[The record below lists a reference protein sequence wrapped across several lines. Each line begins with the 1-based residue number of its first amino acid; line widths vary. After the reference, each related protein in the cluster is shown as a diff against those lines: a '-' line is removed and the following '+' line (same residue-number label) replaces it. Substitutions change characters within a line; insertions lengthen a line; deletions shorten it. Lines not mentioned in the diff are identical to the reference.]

1 MFKRKVF
8 IAGATGRVA
17 EETIKNLVQLGHQ
30 VTAGARQPER
40 VIALDKVNPVKLDL
54 HADVKELAELVKDH
68 DAVYFLAGSRGKD
81 LLQTDA
87 FGAVKLMQAAEASQV
102 KRFVLLSSI
111 FATEPEKWSDPNLVN
126 ITDYNIAKF
135 FADQWLIHNTT
146 LDYTIVQPGN
156 LVEAETGSGLIELN
170 VKQSQPNTIPNVAE
184 VLATVLDKKNT
195 YAQIIQMSDGETPI
209 SQAVSSI

>member
-1 MFKRKVF
+1 MMKVF

-17 EETIKNLVQLGHQ
+17 EETIKYLVQLGHQ

-146 LDYTIVQPGN
+146 LDYTIVQLGN

>member
-1 MFKRKVF
+1 MKVF

-30 VTAGARQPER
+30 VTAGARQPEC

-54 HADVKELAELVKDH
+54 HADIKELAELVKDH

>member
-1 MFKRKVF
+1 MKVF

-54 HADVKELAELVKDH
+54 HADVKELAELVKDL

-81 LLQTDA
+81 LQQTDA

>member
-1 MFKRKVF
+1 MMKVF

-30 VTAGARQPER
+30 VTAGARQPEC

-54 HADVKELAELVKDH
+54 HADIKELAELVKDH

>member
-1 MFKRKVF
+1 MMKVF

-87 FGAVKLMQAAEASQV
+87 FGAVKLMQATEASQV

>member
-1 MFKRKVF
+1 MKVF

-30 VTAGARQPER
+30 VTAGARQPEC

-54 HADVKELAELVKDH
+54 HADIKELAELVKDH

-87 FGAVKLMQAAEASQV
+87 FGVVKLMQAAEASQV

>member
-1 MFKRKVF
+1 MKVF
-8 IAGATGRVA
+8 IAGATGCVA

-30 VTAGARQPER
+30 VTAGARQPEC

-54 HADVKELAELVKDH
+54 HADIKELAELVKDH

>member
-1 MFKRKVF
+1 MKVF

>member
-1 MFKRKVF
+1 MKVF

-17 EETIKNLVQLGHQ
+17 EETIKYLVQLGHQ

-146 LDYTIVQPGN
+146 LDYTIVQLGN

>member
-1 MFKRKVF
+1 MMKVF